1 MSIESIKNLEDDKAL
16 VHYIWRTFQLG
27 PAITTAD
34 ALCQLLQLVYRVWA
48 GLAHLWDLE
57 NVVEDLRLYNI
68 HHDQR
73 VLLQLLCGFS
83 LDR

>member
-1 MSIESIKNLEDDKAL
+1 
-16 VHYIWRTFQLG
+16 
-27 PAITTAD
+27 
-34 ALCQLLQLVYRVWA
+34 
-48 GLAHLWDLE
+48 LE

-73 VLLQLLCGFS
+73 VLLQLLCGVS